1 MLVIKSISVIII
13 VYSKDSLDFE
23 TFHLNYNFKLYFS
36 AMIEALERLTLT
48 DNNPNGCFQADVGY
62 KASSELGIMAVDM
75 KASGIESS
83 FSKNE
88 YPVTSWPECKQI
100 CIDTPGQTLLQSLYN
115 IATFVLI
122 S

>member
-75 KASGIESS
+75 KASGR
-83 FSKNE
+83 
-88 YPVTSWPECKQI
+88 
-100 CIDTPGQTLLQSLYN
+100 
-115 IATFVLI
+115 
-122 S
+122 